1 MRLSEAVK
9 IQFSDFTKM
18 PAFREICNYAEC
30 AELCSQHHIM
40 GSDVDCMEYVKQA
53 DFANEK
59 QKQVWGIPS
68 LEFVLYYMCDG
79 DRFVPFSLLENAAG
93 KIIDKYNVL
102 SQDHTQGPVDEQM
115 AMAAVLMVTIGY
127 ELQKLFVLRS
137 QVKVHQQKLLNVD
150 SPSAPIRRLALPDE
164 YTKYHIDMVDEQDG
178 VICRGFQF
186 EKYSAYYDCLMEK
199 RDISILTPR
208 MKALLDSNREKQNAF
223 LNDFAPHVELIDA
236 VYSAGYG
243 RSIVKT
249 YDMIRRVPIVGIPIP
264 PQSA

>member
-1 MRLSEAVK
+1 
-9 IQFSDFTKM
+9 
-18 PAFREICNYAEC
+18 
-30 AELCSQHHIM
+30 M

-164 YTKYHIDMVDEQDG
+164 YTKYHIDIFSVCSQCSSCWLPF
-178 VICRGFQF
+178 ICIR
-186 EKYSAYYDCLMEK
+186 
-199 RDISILTPR
+199 
-208 MKALLDSNREKQNAF
+208 SNKSFRTSFCVREF
-223 LNDFAPHVELIDA
+223 YFDFHKLGQGDT
-236 VYSAGYG
+236 
-243 RSIVKT
+243 RL
-249 YDMIRRVPIVGIPIP
+249 
-264 PQSA
+264 